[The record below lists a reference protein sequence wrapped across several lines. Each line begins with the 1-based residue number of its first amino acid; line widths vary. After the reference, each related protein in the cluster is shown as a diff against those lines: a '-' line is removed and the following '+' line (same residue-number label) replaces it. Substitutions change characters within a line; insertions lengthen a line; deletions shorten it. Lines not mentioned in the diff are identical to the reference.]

1 MSDCLFCKIVAGEVP
16 ADKLYEDDHV
26 LAFRDI
32 SPQAPHHF
40 IVIPKK
46 HITAPST
53 LAEEDEALMG
63 KLVRA
68 GSKVAADLGIEGQF
82 RLVVNNGADAGQV
95 IFHMHLHFLGGRK
108 MGWPPG

>member
-16 ADKLYEDDHV
+16 ADKLFEDDNV

-46 HITAPST
+46 HIVAPST
-53 LAEEDEALMG
+53 LEEEDEALMG

-68 GSKVAADLGIEGQF
+68 GSKVAADIGIEGQF
-82 RLVVNNGADAGQV
+82 RMVVNNGADAGQV
-95 IFHMHLHFLGGRK
+95 IFHMHLHFLGGRN